1 MQEAHKQAEEF
12 NDEKLTQ
19 ETLKIIKKHKK
30 FKTPLLMI
38 LEELQEKFNFIPEKS
53 MLLIS
58 SELKVPLSKVYS
70 AVTFYNELK
79 TKKRGKHL
87 IRLCLGTACYVKK
100 NYDNLDF
107 IKSLLNVEPGET
119 TKDGLITLETV
130 NCFGACSL
138 APLMEVDGV
147 LISKINQEIIKNT
160 VERIR
165 RENKND

>member
-1 MQEAHKQAEEF
+1 MEEANKHADEEIMQK
-12 NDEKLTQ
+12 
-19 ETLKIIKKHKK
+19 TLKIIKKHKR

-38 LEELQEKFNFIPEKS
+38 LEEVQESFGFIPEKS
-53 MLLIS
+53 MFLIS
-58 SELKVPLSKVYS
+58 SELDVPLSKVYS
-70 AVTFYNELK
+70 VVTFYNELK

-107 IKSLLNVEPGET
+107 IKSLLNIEPGET

-147 LISKINQEIIKNT
+147 LVSKINQEIIKNT
-160 VERIR
+160 LDKSR